1 MTLPSA
7 KQIKDLAKTC
17 RKVGIK
23 HFKSADFE
31 FTLTDELPN
40 IPKSVQK
47 STPDDVVADVIATNS
62 INDEQLLFWS
72 AANGVNNEQQSN

>member
-31 FTLTDELPN
+31 FTLTDELP
-40 IPKSVQK
+40 ISKSIQK
-47 STPDDVVADVIATNS
+47 SIPNSIREDVIASET

-72 AANGVNNEQQSN
+72 SATGVNNERPTN